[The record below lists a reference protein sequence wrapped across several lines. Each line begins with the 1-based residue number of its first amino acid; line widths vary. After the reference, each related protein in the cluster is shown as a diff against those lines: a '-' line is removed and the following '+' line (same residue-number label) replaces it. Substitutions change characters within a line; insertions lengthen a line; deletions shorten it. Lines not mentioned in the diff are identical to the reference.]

1 LKLILGKLK
10 PAGVLPYW
18 IAQFIGGTVAA
29 LAAELLR
36 AGITVTPIT
45 PHICPALLAEFLFT
59 FALVDGV
66 ERGHNGRH
74 FREFVLRA
82 GHRDGAKHPNRDRRA
97 ALRNSAITVC
107 SASS

>member
-1 LKLILGKLK
+1 LKLIRGKLK

-82 GHRDGAKHPNRDRRA
+82 GAKHPNRDRRA